1 MGQFVKGNR
10 VAVGQG
16 RPKGIAQNV
25 VESINND
32 LKVKVRKDAKDMIDK
47 QLERAKAGH
56 LPAFIYLFDRVLG
69 RPVESF
75 KIAQVVRLVMGKE
88 D

>member
-1 MGQFVKGNR
+1 MTFIKGVVSNPL
-10 VAVGQG
+10 G
-16 RPKGIAQNV
+16 RKKGTSGTNIERINSKLGVRYKEHFPVMLEKQIEKA
-25 VESINND
+25 ES
-32 LKVKVRKDAKDMIDK
+32 
-47 QLERAKAGH
+47 GS
-56 LPAFIYLFDRVLG
+56 LPAFIYLTDRVLG